1 MSKRCEKIEK
11 EKKKKRYYVNSKKK
25 EKDRS
30 DCRIKIHYDKTL
42 IAERKLSETPC
53 ATSDFQ
59 SRTSSDLNNVTST
72 KRDEEKRGEI
82 LSKL

>member
-1 MSKRCEKIEK
+1 MKKLKRR
-11 EKKKKRYYVNSKKK
+11 KKKKRYYVNSKKK

>member
-1 MSKRCEKIEK
+1 MKKLKRR
-11 EKKKKRYYVNSKKK
+11 KKKKILRERVSKKK